1 MLEIESCVREIG
13 NAAEVSI
20 LRKSYQEEIGVVKIY
35 IIDFSGLFR
44 FYVWIALCK
53 GVLVI
58 QIKEIKRRSDLGV
71 YVANSCDTFNSILSD
86 TFYQEIE
93 SNPTG

>member
-1 MLEIESCVREIG
+1 MRQIG
-13 NAAEVSI
+13 SAAKVSI
-20 LRKSYQEEIGVVKIY
+20 LKKSHQEDIGVAKIY
-35 IIDFSGLFR
+35 IIGFSVLFR